1 VSPCARMKY
10 LDVVY
15 CLHRI
20 CACIEVVGSGSS
32 SLNNREMAFE
42 VAVVK

>member
-1 VSPCARMKY
+1 MSPGARMKY

-20 CACIEVVGSGSS
+20 CTCTGSGSS